1 MEFQAETIRDI
12 TQCTTTRKCAL
23 QLQLACCDSMRDV
36 TAHVIMGLITRLT
49 PPPAARSE
57 RTQQQQPKMFLV
69 RVYAVQYTY
78 AVYAH
83 FSKNTDR
90 VTQADRQHD
99 NERKQPVSESNRPPA
114 RKILAQALGFSR
126 AEVAAEAITDHRSQR
141 MRVVAGRYTQGR
153 YMIVYVDRNRRLVCV
168 YGASH
173 RMPLFQRQLGH

>member
-1 MEFQAETIRDI
+1 
-12 TQCTTTRKCAL
+12 
-23 QLQLACCDSMRDV
+23 
-36 TAHVIMGLITRLT
+36 MGLITRLT

-69 RVYAVQYTY
+69 RVYAVQYTYAVYAHFSKNTDTY